1 MDAEPT
7 AAAGDGGAVSEGVL
21 SLMVHGSRFKI
32 WTKS

>member
-7 AAAGDGGAVSEGVL
+7 AATGGGTAVLKGVL